1 MALSH
6 TLSSPSCINRNTS
19 KIRKQTQPL
28 ICNIIDC
35 KSQEQ
40 PPQKTCALRPSPP
53 SPPLA
58 LHCPVP
64 TRAHLIYTPATTPF
78 ASTSSMHVEASA
90 IACALRARAC
100 TPSVTLLVTPW
111 FFCGTSSIHCI
122 HCIKWF
128 PAMDGGISYDP
139 ADRRDR
145 KPVIT
150 SKNLFKRAGS
160 LVRPSR
166 STEIND
172 NGAHA
177 HSKVKESLQS
187 YNYQPSLSWA
197 SLEWNV
203 LNHFSSAVTC
213 FKANSWYAF

>member
-1 MALSH
+1 MQIPGTA
-6 TLSSPSCINRNTS
+6 
-19 KIRKQTQPL
+19 
-28 ICNIIDC
+28 
-35 KSQEQ
+35 
-40 PPQKTCALRPSPP
+40 PPKKTCTPP
-53 SPPLA
+53 ESAVAACPPL
-58 LHCPVP
+58 P
-64 TRAHLIYTPATTPF
+64 TLAHLITATTPF
-78 ASTSSMHVEASA
+78 ASTSLMHVEAFA

-100 TPSVTLLVTPW
+100 TPSVALLVTPW
-111 FFCGTSSIHCI
+111 VFCGTSSIHCI
-122 HCIKWF
+122 HYIKCF
-128 PAMDGGISYDP
+128 PAMDAGISYDP
-139 ADRRDR
+139 AVRRDR

-150 SKNLFKRAGS
+150 SKNLFRKAGS
-160 LVRPSR
+160 LAGSVVRQSR
-166 STEIND
+166 STEISD